1 MWAENPSRAFSI
13 GSSPSDS
20 RRRIDFGPLLAN
32 PKLFIFGAAAQ
43 AGIFV
48 TIIIAEALA
57 GTGLPI
63 FDFALEDSVSI
74 GMIGAA
80 DGPTAILVA
89 MVLKSGYLAPIMVAA
104 YSYMALVPIVQ
115 PPVVKLITTK
125 KERMIRMDY
134 KPSQVSK
141 TTKII
146 FPIAVTLIAG
156 LIAPMSVSL
165 VGFLMFGNLIKECG
179 VLNNLSETAQT
190 AFANIITL
198 LLGITIASTMKAD
211 QFVNVATVMIIVLG
225 LFAFV
230 FDTVFGVLCA
240 KVMNLFSKNK
250 INPIIGAAGI
260 SAFPMAARVAQ
271 KLALS
276 EDPENHILMQAVGA
290 NVAGQIGSVVAG
302 GAILSLV
309 ALV

>member
-1 MWAENPSRAFSI
+1 
-13 GSSPSDS
+13 
-20 RRRIDFGPLLAN
+20 
-32 PKLFIFGAAAQ
+32 
-43 AGIFV
+43 
-48 TIIIAEALA
+48 
-57 GTGLPI
+57 
-63 FDFALEDSVSI
+63 
-74 GMIGAA
+74 
-80 DGPTAILVA
+80 
-89 MVLKSGYLAPIMVAA
+89 
-104 YSYMALVPIVQ
+104 MALVPIVQ

-198 LLGITIASTMKAD
+198 LLGITIASTMKAA
-211 QFVNVATVMIIVLG
+211 QFVDIKTVMIIVLG